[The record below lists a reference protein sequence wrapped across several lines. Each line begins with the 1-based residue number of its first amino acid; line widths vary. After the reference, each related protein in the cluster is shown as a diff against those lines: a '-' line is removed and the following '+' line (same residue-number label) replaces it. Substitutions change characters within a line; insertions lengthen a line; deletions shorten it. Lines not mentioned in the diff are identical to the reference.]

1 MGINLVVFE
10 VCVVDTVFPVLPK
23 TAFEAGEMVKISL
36 PLGVPE
42 REIPRPIIVPLML
55 ILDGVL
61 DDKLA
66 TPPDKENTKSE
77 VCRVDVAL
85 DDPPKAA
92 DEKVTETAVS
102 YTHLR
107 AHETLR

>member
-1 MGINLVVFE
+1 MLGINLVVFE

-36 PLGVPE
+36 PLGVPK

-92 DEKVTETAVS
+92 DEKVTETVEL
-102 YTHLR
+102 LR
-107 AHETLR
+107 AI